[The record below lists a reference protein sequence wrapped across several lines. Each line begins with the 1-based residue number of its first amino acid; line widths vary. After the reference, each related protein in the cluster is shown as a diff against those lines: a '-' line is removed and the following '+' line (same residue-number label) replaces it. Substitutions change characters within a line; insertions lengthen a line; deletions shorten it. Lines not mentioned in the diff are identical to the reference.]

1 MPSVWL
7 LVVATALLWGSGG
20 LVSKAL
26 IESGVDA
33 FTVTAVPFG
42 AGAILAW
49 VVARRLPSVA
59 AFVSGL
65 LLGVISTAGPALL
78 FNLGYETLPAGVV
91 TLLIA
96 VGPII
101 TAIAAHFWFAD
112 ERFTLGK
119 GGGLAIS
126 LFGVAIL
133 SLGQGGEDGGTPIGV
148 VLVIC
153 GSLLAG
159 TTAVW
164 GRSAAMRHGA
174 KNLVPTQLTGAALTP
189 VVMSWALD
197 RDLVPTG
204 GFQAWQLLGLVAI
217 GFFASFLGF
226 RMIMKANEIGTTGQV
241 SLVGYLLP
249 VVGVGGGAILFAEP
263 VTASVTIG
271 GVLILG
277 GVLITGRSGGK
288 PTRVLRSAG

>member
-1 MPSVWL
+1 VPSVWL
-7 LVVATALLWGSGG
+7 LVVGTAILWGSGG
-20 LVSKAL
+20 LISKAL
-26 IESGVDA
+26 VESGVDA
-33 FTVTAVPFG
+33 FTVTAAPFG

-49 VVARRLPSVA
+49 LVARSLPSAA

-65 LLGVISTAGPALL
+65 LLGMVSTAGPALF
-78 FNLGYETLPAGVV
+78 FNLGYETLPSGVV

-119 GGGLAIS
+119 GAGLAIS
-126 LFGVAIL
+126 LLGVAIL
-133 SLGQGGEDGGTPIGV
+133 SLGQGGENGGTPIGV
-148 VLVIC
+148 VLVIG

-174 KNLVPTQLTGAALTP
+174 RNLVPTQLTGAALMP
-189 VVMSWALD
+189 VAMSVVLD
-197 RDLVPTG
+197 RDLVPPG
-204 GFQAWQLLGLVAI
+204 GFQVWQVFGLLAI
-217 GFFASFLGF
+217 GSFASFLGF
-226 RMIMKANEIGTTGQV
+226 RLIMKANEIGTTGQV

-249 VVGVGGGAILFAEP
+249 VVGVGGGAIFFAEP
-263 VTASVTIG
+263 VTASVIIG

-277 GVLITGRSGGK
+277 GVLVTGRSGGK
-288 PTRVLRSAG
+288 PARVLRSAG

>member
-1 MPSVWL
+1 VWL
-7 LVVATALLWGSGG
+7 LVIGTAVLWGSGG

-33 FTVTAVPFG
+33 FTVTAAPFA
-42 AGAILAW
+42 AGSIVAW
-49 VVARRLPSVA
+49 LVARRLPSLP

-65 LLGVISTAGPALL
+65 LLGMVSTAGPALF

-101 TAIAAHFWFAD
+101 TAVAAHFWFPD

-119 GGGLAIS
+119 GAGLAIS
-126 LFGVAIL
+126 LVGVAVL
-133 SLGQGGEDGGTPIGV
+133 ALGQGGENGGTPVGV

-153 GSLLAG
+153 GALLAG

-164 GRSAAMRHGA
+164 GRSAAMQHGA
-174 KNLVPTQLTGAALTP
+174 KNLVPTQLTGAALMP
-189 VVMSWALD
+189 VAVSFVLD
-197 RDLVPTG
+197 RDMVPTG
-204 GFQAWQLLGLVAI
+204 GFRAWQVLALVAI
-217 GFFASFLGF
+217 GSFASFFGF
-226 RMIMKANEIGTTGQV
+226 RLIMKANEVGTTGQV

-249 VVGVGGGAILFAEP
+249 VVGVGGGAIFFEER
-263 VTASVTIG
+263 VTASVVFG
-271 GVLILG
+271 GALILA

-288 PTRVLRSAG
+288 PARLLRSAG

>member
-1 MPSVWL
+1 MWL
-7 LVVATALLWGSGG
+7 LVVGTALLWGSGG

-26 IESGVDA
+26 VESGVDA
-33 FTVTAVPFG
+33 FTVTAAPFG

-49 VVARRLPSVA
+49 LIARRLPSVP

-65 LLGVISTAGPALL
+65 LLGMISTAGPALL

-101 TAIAAHFWFAD
+101 TAVSAHFSFPD

-119 GGGLAIS
+119 GAGLAIS

-133 SLGQGGEDGGTPIGV
+133 SLGQGGDDGGTPIGV
-148 VLVIC
+148 VLVIG

-174 KNLVPTQLTGAALTP
+174 KNLVPTQLTGAALMP
-189 VVMSWALD
+189 VFVSFLLD
-197 RDLVPTG
+197 RNLIPAG
-204 GFQAWQLLGLVAI
+204 GFQLWQVLGLVAI
-217 GFFASFLGF
+217 GSFASFLGF
-226 RMIMKANEIGTTGQV
+226 RLIMKANEIGTTGQV

-249 VVGVGGGAILFAEP
+249 VVGVGGGAIFFAEP
-263 VTASVTIG
+263 VTASVVIG
-271 GVLILG
+271 GVLILA
-277 GVLITGRSGGK
+277 GVLVTGRSGGK
-288 PTRVLRSAG
+288 PARVLRSAG

>member
-1 MPSVWL
+1 VPSVWL
-7 LVVATALLWGSGG
+7 LVVGTAILWGSGG
-20 LVSKAL
+20 LISKAL
-26 IESGVDA
+26 VESGVDA
-33 FTVTAVPFG
+33 FTVTAAPFG

-49 VVARRLPSVA
+49 LVARSLPSAA

-65 LLGVISTAGPALL
+65 LLGMVSTAGPALF

-119 GGGLAIS
+119 GAGLAIS
-126 LFGVAIL
+126 LLGVAIL
-133 SLGQGGEDGGTPIGV
+133 SLGQGGENGGTPIGV
-148 VLVIC
+148 VLVIG

-174 KNLVPTQLTGAALTP
+174 RNLVPTQLTGAALMP
-189 VVMSWALD
+189 VAMSVVLD
-197 RDLVPTG
+197 RDLVPPG
-204 GFQAWQLLGLVAI
+204 GFQVWQVFGLLAI
-217 GFFASFLGF
+217 GSFASFLGF
-226 RMIMKANEIGTTGQV
+226 RLIMKANEIGTTGQV

-249 VVGVGGGAILFAEP
+249 VVGVGGGAIFFAEP
-263 VTASVTIG
+263 VTASVIIG

-277 GVLITGRSGGK
+277 GVLVTGRSGGK
-288 PTRVLRSAG
+288 PARVLRSAG

>member
-1 MPSVWL
+1 VWL
-7 LVVATALLWGSGG
+7 LVIGTAFLWGSGG

-26 IESGVDA
+26 VESGVDA
-33 FTVTAVPFG
+33 FTVTAAPFG

-49 VVARRLPSVA
+49 LVARRLPGLP
-59 AFVSGL
+59 AFASGL
-65 LLGVISTAGPALL
+65 LLGMISTAGPALF

-101 TAIAAHFWFAD
+101 TAVAAHFWFPD

-119 GGGLAIS
+119 GAGLVIS

-133 SLGQGGEDGGTPIGV
+133 SLGQGGEDGGTPVGV

-174 KNLVPTQLTGAALTP
+174 KNLVPTQLTGAALMP
-189 VVMSWALD
+189 VAMSVVLD
-197 RDLVPTG
+197 RDLVPPG

-217 GFFASFLGF
+217 GSFASFLGF
-226 RMIMKANEIGTTGQV
+226 RLIMKANEIGTTGQV

-249 VVGVGGGAILFAEP
+249 VVGVGGGALFFAEP
-263 VTASVTIG
+263 VTASVIIG
-271 GVLILG
+271 GALILA

-288 PTRVLRSAG
+288 PARVLRSAG